1 METPVSS
8 KPLPPNRPLTWQQQ
22 DRPAPD
28 PVAVQGLAA
37 ESEAGAE
44 PLVEAQRTV
53 GPGSGGAGGDL
64 KGGVAELPLQQPL
77 PKPPA
82 QGGGRPGSGGA
93 AAAQTLVLLGAGGA
107 QQLRGGC
114 GRDGRDQGRPS
125 PPGNPGLLSPGDPTL
140 TDHGEAQ
147 GDILGAQRVLSPADE
162 LPFLLCL
169 YLRQL
174 QDPGI

>member
-1 METPVSS
+1 MLVPFSLESCPFLFLSTFSRTQMHNFPF
-8 KPLPPNRPLTWQQQ
+8 PQTWQQQ
-22 DRPAPD
+22 DLHD
-28 PVAVQGLAA
+28 LFPVGVLGLTA

-44 PLVEAQRTV
+44 PLAEAQRTV

-107 QQLRGGC
+107 QQPWGGWGEMGGIRGAPPLPGTPASCPQGTPHSQTTERLREIFWE
-114 GRDGRDQGRPS
+114 PS
-125 PPGNPGLLSPGDPTL
+125 G
-140 TDHGEAQ
+140 
-147 GDILGAQRVLSPADE
+147 
-162 LPFLLCL
+162 F
-169 YLRQL
+169 
-174 QDPGI
+174 